1 MKKSLTLVAAAL
13 LIGGVAT
20 AHAADEHH
28 PSKAANDAG
37 TAADNTGKNVR
48 DRDGNTVTPMDQA
61 ENKADLTIT
70 QNIRKAVVDDDS
82 LSTTAKNVKIVT
94 ANGVVTLRGPVKS
107 AAEKASIEAKA
118 RKAAPEAT
126 VQNQLEV
133 APERD

>member
-1 MKKSLTLVAAAL
+1 LAAAL

-20 AHAADEHH
+20 AQAADEHKAKADE
-28 PSKAANDAG
+28 SGKAA
-37 TAADNTGKNVR
+37 AADNTGKNVR
-48 DRDGNTVTPMDQA
+48 DRDTNTMVPTDQA

-70 QNIRKAVVDDDS
+70 QNIRKAVVDDDG

-118 RKAAPEAT
+118 RKVAPEAK

-133 APERD
+133 APE

>member
-1 MKKSLTLVAAAL
+1 MRKSFTVLAAAL
-13 LIGGVAT
+13 LVGGVAT
-20 AHAADEHH
+20 AQAADY
-28 PSKAANDAG
+28 KASADESGKA

-48 DRDGNTVTPMDQA
+48 DRDSNTMVPTDQG

-70 QNIRKAVVDDDS
+70 QNIRKAVVDDDG

-118 RKAAPEAT
+118 RKAAPEAK

-133 APERD
+133 APE

>member
-1 MKKSLTLVAAAL
+1 MRKTFTLLAAAL
-13 LIGGVAT
+13 LVGGVAT
-20 AHAADEHH
+20 AQAADEHH
-28 PSKAANDAG
+28 KAAADESGKA

-48 DRDGNTVTPMDQA
+48 DRDSNTMVPTDQA

-70 QNIRKAVVDDDS
+70 QNIRKAVVDDDG

-118 RKAAPEAT
+118 RKVAPEAK

-133 APERD
+133 APE